1 MIRSLR
7 AAFIAAALLT
17 SLAARELQAQT
28 PPKPAPTPADSL
40 PSVTLPPEVD
50 RVLRDYERHWRAHNS
65 DSLAALFT
73 KDGFVLQSGK
83 PPVRGR
89 AAIGAAYKGMGGPL
103 FLRAFHWASEGSLGY
118 MLGGY
123 RGAEKAGDEGK
134 YTLTLRREADGR
146 WYIVS
151 DMDNYNRR

>member
-7 AAFIAAALLT
+7 AAFTAAALLT
-17 SLAARELQAQT
+17 SLTAPELWAQA
-28 PPKPAPTPADSL
+28 PAKPAPAPADTL

-50 RVLRDYERHWRAHNS
+50 RVLRDYERHWRARDS
-65 DSLAALFT
+65 DSLATLFMS
-73 KDGFVLQSGK
+73 DGFVLQSGK

-89 AAIGAAYKGMGGPL
+89 AAIAAAYKGMGGPL

-123 RGAEKAGDEGK
+123 RGAEKMGDEGK
-134 YTLTLRREADGR
+134 FTLTLQREAAGR